1 MKKAY
6 LRFCIHFEK
15 TPIPT
20 TSATI
25 AMYATFLAR
34 TLNPSSIGS
43 YLNVIKLMHEEQGYS
58 NPLNDWNLKMLK
70 RGINRNLGKPPCQK
84 LPITP
89 QILLSIYSVLD
100 LSLPKIKA
108 FWAASLVAFYCLLR
122 KSTLLPKSL
131 SKSEIVKSLCICD
144 VTVKS
149 DKSEMFVK
157 IRHTKTIQFGQR
169 LLELPV
175 SSVPGSVLCPVSATV
190 SMLASL
196 SGQQVLPSQPLFS
209 YVSNM
214 GQVEVLTHNSF
225 VQLLK
230 YYLEL
235 CNIDS
240 RCYSGHSFRRGG
252 CTYAFS
258 LGVSPSVIKL
268 RGDWK
273 SDAYERYVHINESQH
288 KMFAQVMSKSIP
300 NVKSISGV

>member
-15 TPIPT
+15 TPVPT
-20 TSATI
+20 TSATV

-43 YLNVIKLMHEEQGYS
+43 YLNVIKSMHEEQGYD

-70 RGINRNLGKPPCQK
+70 RGIHRNLGKPPCQK

-89 QILLSIYSVLD
+89 QILLSIYSMLD
-100 LSLPKIKA
+100 LSLPRIRA

-131 SKSEIVKSLCICD
+131 SKSEIVKSLCLCD
-144 VTVKS
+144 VTVKP
-149 DKSEMFVK
+149 DKSEMIVR

-175 SSVPGSVLCPVSATV
+175 SSVEGSVLCPVSAVV
-190 SMLASL
+190 SMLADL
-196 SGQQVLPSQPLFS
+196 SGKQLLPLQPLFS
-209 YVSNM
+209 YVSNV

-225 VQLLK
+225 VHMLK
-230 YYLEL
+230 YYLDM
-235 CNIDS
+235 CNIES
-240 RCYSGHSFRRGG
+240 RLYSGHSFRRGG

-258 LGVSPSVIKL
+258 VGVSPSVIKL

-273 SDAYERYVHINESQH
+273 SDAYERYVHISESQH
-288 KMFAQVMSKSIP
+288 KMFAQVMSKSMSKV
-300 NVKSISGV
+300 N